1 MSNADQPVSSLE
13 KPIPGSYEERLVE
26 AQRLKNR
33 GDTDEALEVLDR
45 ISGRILRL
53 PERRR
58 QSGSDLWLHLL
69 AAMAM
74 TADIKS
80 DTGDIAAADALWEQ
94 LEQLDPA
101 RRSTWRR
108 TRYMRQIGRGE
119 VEEGLRALQALA
131 EEDPDDINNWLAATQ
146 SALTAGQY
154 DNAEAWLQ
162 QAERLL
168 DEDESGE
175 FNASFHLMRYGLN
188 VKREHWPEA
197 MNDWYQAM
205 EFDEDL
211 AEYVESA
218 LRTLL
223 AAEQYDLAL
232 ELLDDEAFGPALA
245 LFYQA
250 WIAQRR
256 GDIVRARHL
265 WRQILDV
272 PEDEGFSF
280 VQLKARALCWLGR
293 PHEAIAM
300 LLREVELSDE
310 LDAIDALGLA
320 LAWGMAGKLAEARA
334 NLATALRLA
343 APDEPLTA
351 LEWFEFD
358 ALISDERVKAEL
370 REYFDLESEQ
380 SSAAETP

>member
-13 KPIPGSYEERLVE
+13 KPIPGSYEDRLLE
-26 AQRLKNR
+26 ARRLKNR
-33 GDTDEALEVLDR
+33 GDTDEALEILDR
-45 ISGRILRL
+45 ISGRIQRL
-53 PERRR
+53 PVRRR
-58 QSGSDLWLHLL
+58 QPGSDLWLNLIT
-69 AAMAM
+69 AISM

-80 DTGDIAAADALWEQ
+80 DTGNIAAAEALWQQ

-101 RRSTWRR
+101 HRSTWRR
-108 TRYMRQIGRGE
+108 TRFMRQIGRGE
-119 VEEGLRALQALA
+119 MDEGLRKLQALA
-131 EEDPDDINNWLAATQ
+131 EEYPDDINNWLAAVQT
-146 SALTAGQY
+146 ALTAGQY

-168 DEDESGE
+168 DEDETGE
-175 FNASFHLMRYGLN
+175 FNASFHLLRYGLN
-188 VKREHWPEA
+188 VKRERWPEA
-197 MNDWYQAM
+197 LNDWYEAM

-211 AEYVESA
+211 GEYAESA

-232 ELLDDEAFGPALA
+232 ELLDDEAFVPPLA
-245 LFYQA
+245 LFYRA

-256 GDIVRARHL
+256 GDTVRARHL

-272 PEDEGFSF
+272 PADEGYSF

-293 PHEAIAM
+293 PQEAIAM
-300 LLREVELSDE
+300 LLREVELADE
-310 LDAIDALGLA
+310 LDAIEALGLA
-320 LAWGMAGKLAEARA
+320 LAWGMAGKLVEARA

-343 APDEPLTA
+343 PPDLPLTA

-358 ALISDERVKAEL
+358 TLITDEEVKAEL
-370 REYFDLESEQ
+370 RGYFDLEGRQ
-380 SSAAETP
+380 SSATETP